1 MGGRQRSE
9 ISVAGH
15 TGQQN
20 TSIASAAIDHFRI

>member
-15 TGQQN
+15 TDQQN
-20 TSIASAAIDHFRI
+20 ISIPSAAIDHFRI